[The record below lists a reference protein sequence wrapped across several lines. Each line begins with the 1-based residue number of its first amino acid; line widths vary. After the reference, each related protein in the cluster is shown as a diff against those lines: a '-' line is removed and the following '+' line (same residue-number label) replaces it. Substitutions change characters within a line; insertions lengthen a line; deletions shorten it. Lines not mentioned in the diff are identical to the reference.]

1 MRLHQGGDHGH
12 GSGIE
17 YEVTLTVP
25 DALVPAYLA
34 WLQAHV
40 RQMLALPGFL
50 GASLWRVE
58 EPASAG
64 AAIYCVRYQLR
75 DARALD
81 AYLRRHAAA
90 MRQAGLAR
98 FGTQVQAAR
107 RILRPLP

>member
-1 MRLHQGGDHGH
+1 MKQRQGGDHGI
-12 GSGIE
+12 GYGIE
-17 YEVTLTVP
+17 YEVTLAVP
-25 DALVPAYLA
+25 GALVPEYLP

-58 EPASAG
+58 EPASADD
-64 AAIYCVRYQLR
+64 AIYCVRYQLR

-81 AYLRRHAAA
+81 AYLRLHAAA

-98 FGTQVQAAR
+98 FGAQVQAAR